1 MAKIFNPGSLE
12 VITGPMRSGKNNT
25 LISRISPIQYTDYT
39 FIVFNPDINIRDN
52 GLVSRTSSW
61 NHETYTIS
69 SSDPEV
75 CVEHALEYDV
85 VVFAES
91 HFFNKKLNP
100 VVEYLIKKNKNVI
113 VCGLDMD
120 FRSEPFSAMPDL
132 LSRANMVT
140 KLTAVCTFQEDGK
153 ICGREATRTQ
163 RYINGSPAPYDS
175 PIILVGDFHE
185 GYEPHCIHHHQCIP
199 IEPVINFQKHSDKN

>member
-1 MAKIFNPGSLE
+1 MTKIFNPGSLE
-12 VITGPMRSGKNNT
+12 LIVGPMRSGKNNT
-25 LISRISPIQYTDYT
+25 LISRISPIQYTDYK

-69 SSDPEV
+69 SKDPTV
-75 CVEHALEYDV
+75 CFEHAIEYDV
-85 VVFAES
+85 VVFTEA
-91 HFFNKKLNP
+91 HFYNKNLIP
-100 VVEYLIKKNKNVI
+100 VVEMLIKHNKNVI
-113 VCGLDMD
+113 VVGLDMD
-120 FRSEPFSAMPDL
+120 FRGEPFGSLPDL
-132 LSRANMVT
+132 LARANIVT

-163 RYINGSPAPYDS
+163 RYINNEPAPYNS

-185 GYEPHCIHHHQCIP
+185 GYEPHCIHHHIC
-199 IEPVINFQKHSDKN
+199 EKEEALVKNTTQRN

>member
-1 MAKIFNPGSLE
+1 MTKIFNPGSLE
-12 VITGPMRSGKNNT
+12 LIVGPMRSGKNNT
-25 LISRISPIQYTDYT
+25 LISRISPIQYTDYS

-69 SSDPEV
+69 SKDPAV
-75 CVEHALEYDV
+75 CLEHAMEYDV
-85 VVFAES
+85 VVFTEA
-91 HFFNKKLNP
+91 HFYTKNLIP
-100 VVEYLIKKNKNVI
+100 VVEKLIKQNKNVI
-113 VCGLDMD
+113 VVGLDMD
-120 FRSEPFSAMPDL
+120 FRGEPFNSLPDL
-132 LSRANMVT
+132 LARANLVT

-163 RYINGSPAPYDS
+163 RYINNEPAPYNS

-185 GYEPHCIHHHQCIP
+185 GYEPHCIHHHVCEKEESI
-199 IEPVINFQKHSDKN
+199 VKHTVQRN

>member
-1 MAKIFNPGSLE
+1 MTNIFNPGKLE
-12 VITGPMRSGKNNT
+12 LIVGPMRSGKNNT

-52 GLVSRTSSW
+52 GLVSRISSW

-69 SSDPEV
+69 SNEPSI
-75 CVEHALEYDV
+75 CLEHAMEYDV
-85 VVFAES
+85 VVFTEA
-91 HFFNKKLNP
+91 HFYTKKLIP
-100 VVEYLIKKNKNVI
+100 VVEQLIKRNKNVI
-113 VCGLDMD
+113 VVGLDMD
-120 FRSEPFSAMPDL
+120 FRSEPFNAMPDL
-132 LSRANMVT
+132 LARANLVT

-163 RYINGSPAPYDS
+163 RYINGKPSPYNS

-185 GYEPHCIHHHQCIP
+185 GYEPHCIHHHVCRKEESIIKDAIHQ
-199 IEPVINFQKHSDKN
+199 NR